1 MVELAASGGRL
12 DGYRE
17 LAAKLAKKDEQIDRL
32 RAEIERLREE
42 CLTRHAD
49 QRAKAEEIERLRA
62 TNHLDIVLPPFGHSF
77 TLPSDRLDMAALD
90 WMRQNCVIVT
100 REEWER
106 VRQSNKTA
114 T

>member
-1 MVELAASGGRL
+1 MRDIV
-12 DGYRE
+12 
-17 LAAKLAKKDEQIDRL
+17 
-32 RAEIERLREE
+32 ERLRSVYPPA
-42 CLTRHAD
+42 TTKD
-49 QRAKAEEIERLRA
+49 VAEAAAEIERLRA